1 MTNLSGLGFEV
12 YRLPISIGNQP
23 TASAVGSMEAILTH
37 QATVSTVASKAGFYD
52 YTAMKHIYPGSM
64 PGILLH
70 LWVIEKVWGVT
81 SDLGT

>member
-1 MTNLSGLGFEV
+1 VGAKEEM
-12 YRLPISIGNQP
+12 PKHQP

-37 QATVSTVASKAGFYD
+37 QATVSTVATKAGFYD

-70 LWVIEKVWGVT
+70 LWVIEKV
-81 SDLGT
+81 